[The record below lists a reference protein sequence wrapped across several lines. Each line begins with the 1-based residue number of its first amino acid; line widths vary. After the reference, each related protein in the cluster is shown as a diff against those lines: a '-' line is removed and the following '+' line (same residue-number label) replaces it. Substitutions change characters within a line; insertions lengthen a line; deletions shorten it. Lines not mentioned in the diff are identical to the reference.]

1 MHRLSRAARLY
12 LVYAALLTFGL
23 AVAALL
29 FNLALVELGYDQQTV
44 ALPIVGERSLLG
56 VLNSLPVAVA
66 ALSSLPLWY
75 LVSVIGPR
83 PALVIGAILHAVS
96 LLVLALRP
104 EPLPLLIGGA
114 LGGPAAVL
122 VQVSAAPL
130 MMRQS
135 TSAERDL
142 LFSLNA
148 GINLGVAGIGSLVGG
163 LLPGALAAWFGLEA
177 AAALPYRAAFVV
189 AGICVALAVL
199 PLLLPAAG
207 ARVEP
212 EQPPPQGD
220 PADIADTALR
230 PAEPARRNWR
240 TLFYAFTPAANG
252 PQAALRA
259 WIGALRFMVSP
270 LLISIGAALLI
281 PFLNLYFR
289 QRFGAPDAQLGLIF
303 AAIGVF
309 TGLATLGAP
318 LISARLGKMG
328 SVILTQ
334 ALAVPCLLLLG
345 MAPTLGLAVSVAL
358 ARGALMN
365 MASPLYDAY
374 AMERSPAAARPVVIG
389 LINGAFSAGYI
400 VGPTISAEVQR
411 TVGFGPLFVATAF
424 CYTLAVIANALL
436 FLRRAP
442 RKNAVY

>member
-1 MHRLSRAARLY
+1 MNRLSRAARLY

-29 FNLALVELGYDQQTV
+29 FNLALVELGYDQRTI
-44 ALPIVGERSLLG
+44 ALPLVGERSLLG

-83 PALVIGAILHAVS
+83 PALIIGAFLHALS
-96 LLVLALRP
+96 LLVVALRP

-148 GINLGVAGIGSLVGG
+148 GINLGVAGIGSLAGG
-163 LLPGALAAWFGLEA
+163 LLPGILAAWFGLEV

-189 AGICVALAVL
+189 ASMCVALAAL

-207 ARVEP
+207 AQVEP
-212 EQPPPQGD
+212 EM
-220 PADIADTALR
+220 IR
-230 PAEPARRNWR
+230 PDAEPLAAPAPVRYPRRNWR
-240 TLFYAFTPAANG
+240 TLAYAFTPAADG
-252 PQAALRA
+252 PRAAALA
-259 WIGALRFMVSP
+259 WLGALRFMVSP
-270 LLISIGAALLI
+270 LLISFGAALLI

-303 AAIGVF
+303 AAIGIV

-318 LISARLGKMG
+318 LLSARLGKMG
-328 SVILTQ
+328 SVVFTQ

-345 MAPTLGLAVSVAL
+345 VAPTLGLAVLVAL

-365 MASPLYDAY
+365 MAAPLYDAY
-374 AMERSPAAARPVVIG
+374 AMERSPAPARPIVIG
-389 LINGAFSAGYI
+389 LINGAFAAGYI

-411 TVGFGPLFVATAF
+411 THGFGPLFIATAC
-424 CYTLAVIANALL
+424 CYTLAVSANALL

-442 RKNAVY
+442 RENAVY

>member
-1 MHRLSRAARLY
+1 MQRLSRAARLY

-29 FNLALVELGYDQQTV
+29 FNLALVELGYDQRTV
-44 ALPIVGERSLLG
+44 ALPLVGERSLLG

-75 LVSVIGPR
+75 MVSVIGPR
-83 PALVIGAILHAVS
+83 PALVIGAMLHAVS
-96 LLVLALRP
+96 LLVVALRP

-135 TSAERDL
+135 TGAERDL

-148 GINLGVAGIGSLVGG
+148 GINLGVAGVGSLVGG
-163 LLPGALAAWFGLEA
+163 VLPGALAAWFGLET

-189 AGICVALAVL
+189 AGMCVALAVL

-207 ARVEP
+207 VR
-212 EQPPPQGD
+212 
-220 PADIADTALR
+220 ADTAGAPEAA
-230 PAEPARRNWR
+230 PAQRRTWR
-240 TLFYAFTPAANG
+240 TLFYAFTPQNEGPRAAV
-252 PQAALRA
+252 RA
-259 WIGALRFMVSP
+259 WLGALRFMVSP
-270 LLISIGAALLI
+270 LLISFGAALLI

-289 QRFGAPDAQLGLIF
+289 QRYNAPDAQLGLIF
-303 AAIGVF
+303 AAIGVV
-309 TGLATLGAP
+309 TGLATLAAP

-328 SVILTQ
+328 SVVLTQ

-345 MAPTLGLAVSVAL
+345 VAPTLGLAVLIAL

-374 AMERSPAAARPVVIG
+374 AMEQSPAQARPIVIG

-411 TVGFGPLFVATAF
+411 TVGFGPLFIATAV
-424 CYTLAVIANALL
+424 CYTLAVLANILI
-436 FLRRAP
+436 FLRRSSG
-442 RKNAVY
+442 RNAVY

>member
-1 MHRLSRAARLY
+1 M
-12 LVYAALLTFGL
+12 
-23 AVAALL
+23 
-29 FNLALVELGYDQQTV
+29 
-44 ALPIVGERSLLG
+44 
-56 VLNSLPVAVA
+56 
-66 ALSSLPLWY
+66 
-75 LVSVIGPR
+75 VSVIGPR
-83 PALVIGAILHAVS
+83 PALVIGAMLHAVS
-96 LLVLALRP
+96 LLVVALRP

-135 TSAERDL
+135 TGAERDL

-148 GINLGVAGIGSLVGG
+148 GINLGVAGVGSLVGG
-163 LLPGALAAWFGLEA
+163 VLPGALAAWFGLET

-189 AGICVALAVL
+189 AGMCVALAVL

-207 ARVEP
+207 VRV
-212 EQPPPQGD
+212 
-220 PADIADTALR
+220 DTAGAPEAA
-230 PAEPARRNWR
+230 PAQRRTWR
-240 TLFYAFTPAANG
+240 TLFYAFTPQNEGPRAAV
-252 PQAALRA
+252 RA
-259 WIGALRFMVSP
+259 WLGALRFMVSP
-270 LLISIGAALLI
+270 LLISFGAALLI

-289 QRFGAPDAQLGLIF
+289 QRYNAPDAQLGLIF
-303 AAIGVF
+303 AAIGIV
-309 TGLATLGAP
+309 TGLATLAAP

-328 SVILTQ
+328 SVVLTQ

-345 MAPTLGLAVSVAL
+345 VAPTLGLAVLIAL

-374 AMERSPAAARPVVIG
+374 AMEQSPAQARPIVIG

-411 TVGFGPLFVATAF
+411 TVGFGPLFIATAV
-424 CYTLAVIANALL
+424 CYTLAVLANILI
-436 FLRRAP
+436 FLRRSP
-442 RKNAVY
+442 GRNAVY

>member
-1 MHRLSRAARLY
+1 MVIKRLSRAARLY
-12 LVYAALLTFGL
+12 LIYAALLTFGL

-29 FNLALVELGYDQQTV
+29 FNLALVELGYDQRTIV
-44 ALPIVGERSLLG
+44 LPLVGERSLLG
-56 VLNSLPVAVA
+56 ILNSLPVGVA

-75 LVSVIGPR
+75 LVSIIGPR
-83 PALVIGAILHAVS
+83 PALIIGAALHALS
-96 LLVLALRP
+96 LLAIVLRP

-135 TSAERDL
+135 TAAERDL

-163 LLPGALAAWFGLEA
+163 LLPTALGAWFGLEA
-177 AAALPYRAAFVV
+177 AAALPYRAAFAV
-189 AGICVALAVL
+189 AALCVALAAI

-207 ARVEP
+207 ARAAP
-212 EQPPPQGD
+212 ETPPPD
-220 PADIADTALR
+220 PVR
-230 PAEPARRNWR
+230 PDAPAPAYPQRNWR
-240 TLFYAFTPAANG
+240 TLFYAFTPIAAG
-252 PQAALRA
+252 PRRAARA
-259 WIGALRFMVSP
+259 WLGVLRFMVSP
-270 LLISIGAALLI
+270 LLISFGAALLI

-289 QRFGAPDAQLGLIF
+289 QRYGAPDAQLGLIF
-303 AAIGVF
+303 AAIGIV

-318 LISARLGKMG
+318 LLSARLGKMG
-328 SVILTQ
+328 SVVLTQ

-345 MAPTLGLAVSVAL
+345 LAPTLGLAVLVAL

-374 AMERSPAAARPVVIG
+374 AMERSPAQARPVVIG
-389 LINGAFSAGYI
+389 LINGAFSVGYI
-400 VGPTISAEVQR
+400 VGPTISADVQR
-411 TVGFGPLFVATAF
+411 TLGFGPLFVATAI
-424 CYTLAVIANALL
+424 CYALAVAANMLL
-436 FLRRAP
+436 FLRRKPAE
-442 RKNAVY
+442 NAVY